1 MASGLKKY
9 FRIFANPFLLSV
21 LPALVVAWL
30 IPVNHSRYL
39 LETLATEYMNDK
51 TYFFYED
58 LTGDGYS
65 ERIKL
70 EEAPNANSILVYDR
84 SGAVYN
90 QWNVHGGFGF
100 THNRCLYIMGDYD
113 GDGQKEMYVFTLSN
127 DSIFLHALF
136 GLNEQSLAI
145 KNRFLTRVGQ
155 WGHGPDPHIIPAEM
169 QDLNGDGNKELIFGI
184 NSGFSLYPR
193 NIFAYYIEQDSL
205 VSSPESY
212 AQVRQIHQADL
223 TGDGN
228 KELLIE
234 TYSSAN
240 IGPEEAIYHDHSG
253 WLMVLDQNLQFL
265 FSPVELRGRFT
276 TVKPFGIPD
285 GSSQR
290 LAAFVADDS
299 KEETYIHFFSLEG
312 ENTRNLLLPGKP
324 STVFYYDKPG
334 SKPLFVFAYM
344 FEGFRTYDTLLNPQR
359 TYLRPGNYASS
370 RLVKLP
376 LDNESEKIITA
387 TIRETNSFHVIRP
400 DLRHPVTAEIFWPEG
415 QDPLVTVIHRGEKR
429 PHLSLQV
436 GRNHYIFDYRPNP
449 HYYLNF
455 AVYPLAYLAVLLFAL
470 LIRRQYRNQLER
482 EQETEHKIGE
492 LQLSLVKNQLDPHF
506 SLNALNAVMH
516 AAKNQQY
523 EAVQAGLLNFSK
535 IYRSMLL
542 SGGASR
548 RSLEEELAFTESYLE
563 LEKLRFEGRID
574 YRITVDSNVDK
585 GILLPKMLVQIHAE
599 NAVKHGLSRLKNG
612 GMLRIGAEASDDKL
626 IIIIEDNGVGRA
638 SARGTATGAGAGP
651 GAATH
656 AGPGATASEQSTG
669 MGLALMDELYGLY
682 KKYYNQHIASQIT
695 DLHDENGQP
704 AGTLVRI
711 EISTS

>member
-1 MASGLKKY
+1 MASGFKKY
-9 FRIFANPFLLSV
+9 FRIFANPFLLSIV
-21 LPALVVAWL
+21 PALVIAWL
-30 IPVNHSRYL
+30 IPVNHNRYL

-51 TYFFYED
+51 TYYFYED

-65 ERIKL
+65 EKIRL
-70 EEAPNANSILVYDR
+70 VEATNSNSILVYDY
-84 SGAVYN
+84 SGATYN

-100 THNRCLYIMGDYD
+100 FHNHCLYISGDYD
-113 GDGQKEMYVFTLSN
+113 GDGHKELFVFTLSN

-136 GLNEQSLAI
+136 DLNEQSLAI

-193 NIFAYYIEQDSL
+193 NVYAYYIEQDSL
-205 VSSPESY
+205 VSSPEAY
-212 AQVRQIHQADL
+212 AQVRQIYQADL

-240 IGPEEAIYHDHSG
+240 IGPEEAKYHDHSG
-253 WLMVLDQNLQFL
+253 WLMVLDQNLEFL
-265 FSPVELRGRFT
+265 FSPIELGGRFS
-276 TVKPFGIPD
+276 TVKPFGIPEGD
-285 GSSQR
+285 SQR
-290 LAAFVADDS
+290 LAAFAVEDD
-299 KEETYIHFFSLEG
+299 KEETFIRYYTPEG
-312 ENTRNLLLPGKP
+312 ENTGNLLLPGKP
-324 STVFYYDKPG
+324 NTVFYYDKPG
-334 SKPLFVFAYM
+334 SKPFFVFSYQ
-344 FEGFRTYDTLLNPQR
+344 FEGFRTYDTSLSPLR
-359 TYLRPGNYASS
+359 TYLRPGNYSVS
-370 RLVKLP
+370 RLYTLP
-376 LDNESEKIITA
+376 LENNGEEVITA
-387 TIRETNSFHVIRP
+387 TIQETNSFHVIRP
-400 DLRHPVTAEIFWPEG
+400 DLRHPVVAEISWPDG
-415 QDPLVTVIHRGEKR
+415 QDALVTVIHRGEKR
-429 PHLSLQV
+429 PRISLQV
-436 GRNHYIFDYRPNP
+436 GRNHYIFDYRLNP
-449 HYYLNF
+449 RYFFNF
-455 AVYPLAYLAVLLFAL
+455 AFYPLTYLAVLLFAL
-470 LIRRQYRNQLER
+470 LIQRQYRSQLER
-482 EQETEHKIGE
+482 EQETEHKIAE

-523 EAVQAGLLNFSK
+523 EAVEAGLLNFSK

-574 YRITVDSNVDK
+574 YRITVGPEVDK
-585 GILLPKMLVQIHAE
+585 SILLPKMLVQIHAE

-626 IIIIEDNGVGRA
+626 IITIEDNGVGREDT
-638 SARGTATGAGAGP
+638 SRTHGAD
-651 GAATH
+651 T
-656 AGPGATASEQSTG
+656 TTQSTG

-682 KKYYNQHIASQIT
+682 KKYYNQHITSQIT
-695 DLHDENGQP
+695 DLRDENGLP

-711 EISTS
+711 EIFTA